1 MKDRSTIEK
10 DPDATAVQRK
20 CLMKWITRERVKVD
34 RVAIPAEPW
43 LWPKIIDK
51 IIARFGA
58 GRCRLSEQN

>member
-1 MKDRSTIEK
+1 
-10 DPDATAVQRK
+10 
-20 CLMKWITRERVKVD
+20 MKWITRERVKVD

-43 LWPKIIDK
+43 FWPKIIDK